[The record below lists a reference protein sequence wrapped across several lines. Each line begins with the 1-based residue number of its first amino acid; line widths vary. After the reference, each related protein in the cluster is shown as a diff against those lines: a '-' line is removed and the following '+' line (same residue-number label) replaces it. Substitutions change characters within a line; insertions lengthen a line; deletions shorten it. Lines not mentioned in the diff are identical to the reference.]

1 MNRFRKIKNK
11 MKENIFYVEKGLLK
25 NLEVIYFKSK
35 TKKDKTDYDR
45 ERPVQTERG
54 QHEQGEVKTSTDLNR
69 EIRKGSD

>member
-25 NLEVIYFKSK
+25 NLEVIDFKSK

-54 QHEQGEVKTSTDLNR
+54 QHRQREASMNR
-69 EIRKGSD
+69 ER